1 MLRRPAP
8 LSVPLPA
15 VPPSFRAAASRTAS
29 RAASRAAVAALL
41 VVGLAAVPVLAAPAP
56 AQAAGPSWQQ
66 VLDARGSEQAKEAAL
81 ADIQVALEAASSRA
95 ADAQAAADEAGA
107 ALTTAQLAVDEATG
121 EYETVKQKA
130 EAARADAD
138 AAQVVV
144 GQAAALLAR
153 PGSGGLTGDLMSS
166 GAGAEEVL
174 RDLSMSTKI
183 GENLSALRD
192 RAVSAEN
199 LATSLADQ
207 AAVALAERDKLADEA
222 SDALDAAVAAS
233 DTAQRDVA
241 AVDEEKATLA
251 AQAAALQDDRLS
263 LEQAYA
269 SAQAKAAAD
278 AAAAAA
284 AARAAAAA
292 AAPAPPRGGGG
303 SRPAGPGSPGTSVP
317 DPGTGWV
324 AGIRSYSSY
333 QAYGYRVHPIT
344 GDYKL
349 HAGADFGASCGTAI
363 YSVAAGTVTYAGAAG
378 GYGNLI
384 IIDHGNG
391 ISSAYGHMERSGI
404 YVANGQSVSAGQ
416 NIAGVGTAGGSTG
429 CHLHLEIRRGGIAT
443 DPVAFLATKGVR

>member
-8 LSVPLPA
+8 SSAPLPA
-15 VPPSFRAAASRTAS
+15 VPPSFRAGASRVAS
-29 RAASRAAVAALL
+29 RAAIAALL

-66 VLDARGSEQAKEAAL
+66 VLDARGSEQAKKAAL
-81 ADIQVALEAASSRA
+81 ADIQVALEAASTRA
-95 ADAQAAADEAGA
+95 ADAQTAADEAGA
-107 ALTTAQLAVDEATG
+107 ALTEAQLAVDEATG
-121 EYETVKQKA
+121 EYETVQQEA
-130 EAARADAD
+130 AAARADAD

-153 PGSGGLTGDLMSS
+153 PGSGGLTGDLLSS
-166 GAGAEEVL
+166 GDDAETVL
-174 RDLSMSTKI
+174 RGLSMSTKI
-183 GENLSALRD
+183 GENLSTLRE

-251 AQAAALQDDRLS
+251 AQAEALQDDRLT

-269 SAQAKAAAD
+269 SAQAKAAAE

-292 AAPAPPRGGGG
+292 PAPPRGGGA
-303 SRPAGPGSPGTSVP
+303 SRPVGPGSPGTSVP

-344 GDYKL
+344 GEYKL
-349 HAGADFGASCGTAI
+349 HAGADFGASCGTPI
-363 YSVAAGTVTYAGAAG
+363 YSVAAGTVTYAGVAG

-404 YVANGQSVSAGQ
+404 YVANGQTVAAGQ

>member
-8 LSVPLPA
+8 SSAPLRA
-15 VPPSFRAAASRTAS
+15 APPSFRVGASRTAS
-29 RAASRAAVAALL
+29 RAAIAALL
-41 VVGLAAVPVLAAPAP
+41 VVGFAAVPVLAAPAS

-66 VLDARGSEQAKEAAL
+66 VLDARGSEQAKKAAL
-81 ADIQVALEAASSRA
+81 ADVQVALEAASTRA
-95 ADAQAAADEAGA
+95 ADAQTAADEAGA
-107 ALTTAQLAVDEATG
+107 ALTEAQLAVDEATG
-121 EYETVKQKA
+121 EYETVQQEA
-130 EAARADAD
+130 AAARADAD

-153 PGSGGLTGDLMSS
+153 PGSGGLTGDLLSS
-166 GAGAEEVL
+166 GADAETVL
-174 RDLSMSTKI
+174 RGLSMSTKI
-183 GENLSALRD
+183 GENLSTLRE

-207 AAVALAERDKLADEA
+207 AAVALAERDELADEA

-241 AVDEEKATLA
+241 AVGEEKATLA
-251 AQAAALQDDRLS
+251 AQAEALQDDRLT

-269 SAQAKAAAD
+269 SAQAKAAAE

-284 AARAAAAA
+284 AARAAA

-303 SRPAGPGSPGTSVP
+303 SRPVGPGSPGTSVP

-344 GDYKL
+344 GEYKL
-349 HAGADFGASCGTAI
+349 HAGADFGASCGTPI
-363 YSVAAGTVTYAGAAG
+363 YSVAAGTVTYAGVAG

>member
-8 LSVPLPA
+8 SSALLPA
-15 VPPSFRAAASRTAS
+15 VPPSFHAGASRTVS

-41 VVGLAAVPVLAAPAP
+41 VVGLAAVPVFAAPAP

-66 VLDARGSEQAKEAAL
+66 VLDARGSEQAKKTAL
-81 ADIQVALEAASSRA
+81 ADIQVALEAASTRA

-107 ALTTAQLAVDEATG
+107 LLTEAQLAVDEATG
-121 EYETVKQKA
+121 DYETVKQ
-130 EAARADAD
+130 EAADARADAD
-138 AAQVVV
+138 SAQVVV

-153 PGSGGLTGDLMSS
+153 PGSGGLTGDLLSS
-166 GAGAEEVL
+166 GGDAEEVL
-174 RDLSMSTKI
+174 RGLSMSTKI
-183 GENLSALRD
+183 GENLSTLRE

-251 AQAAALQDDRLS
+251 AQAAALQDDRLT

-284 AARAAAAA
+284 ARAAA
-292 AAPAPPRGGGG
+292 AAPAPARGGGG
-303 SRPAGPGSPGTSVP
+303 SRPAGPGSPGTTVP

-404 YVANGQSVSAGQ
+404 YVANGQTVAAGQ

-443 DPVAFLATKGVR
+443 DPVAFLATKGVQ

>member
-8 LSVPLPA
+8 SSALLPSSTAPSVPSGPL
-15 VPPSFRAAASRTAS
+15 SLRASAGRVV
-29 RAASRAAVAALL
+29 VAALL
-41 VVGLAAVPVLAAPAP
+41 VVGLAAVPVLSAPAP

-66 VLDARGSEQAKEAAL
+66 VLDARGSEQAKKTAL
-81 ADIQVALEAASSRA
+81 ADIQAALEAASTRA
-95 ADAQAAADEAGA
+95 ADAQSAADEAGA
-107 ALTTAQLAVDEATG
+107 ALTEAQLAVDEATG
-121 EYETVKQKA
+121 AYETVKQQA
-130 EAARADAD
+130 ADARADAD
-138 AAQVVV
+138 SAQVVV

-153 PGSGGLTGDLMSS
+153 PGSGGLTGDLLSS

-174 RDLSMSTKI
+174 RGLSMSTKI
-183 GENLSALRD
+183 GENLSTLRE

-207 AAVALAERDKLADEA
+207 AAVALAERDELADEA

-233 DTAQRDVA
+233 DSAQRDVA
-241 AVDEEKATLA
+241 AVDDEKATLA
-251 AQAAALQDDRLS
+251 AQVALLQDDRLT

-269 SAQAKAAAD
+269 SAQAKAAAE

-292 AAPAPPRGGGG
+292 PAPARGGGG
-303 SRPAGPGSPGTSVP
+303 SVPAGPGAPGTTTP

-324 AGIRSYSSY
+324 SAIRSYSSY

-344 GDYKL
+344 GEYKL

-378 GYGNLI
+378 GYGNLV

-404 YVANGQSVSAGQ
+404 YVANGQKVAAGQ
-416 NIAGVGTAGGSTG
+416 NIAAVGTAGGSTG

>member
-1 MLRRPAP
+1 MHRLALSPSSLPSSGPSLRAR
-8 LSVPLPA
+8 
-15 VPPSFRAAASRTAS
+15 
-29 RAASRAAVAALL
+29 ASRAAVAALL
-41 VVGLAAVPVLAAPAP
+41 VAGLAAVPVLAAPAP

-66 VLDARGSEQAKEAAL
+66 VLDARGSEQAKKQAL
-81 ADIQVALEAASSRA
+81 AEIQTALEAATTRA

-107 ALTTAQLAVDEATG
+107 ALAEAQLALDEATG
-121 EYETVKQKA
+121 EYETVQQKA
-130 EAARADAD
+130 ATARADAD
-138 AAQVVV
+138 SAQIVV

-153 PGSGGLTGDLMSS
+153 PGSGGLTGDLLSS
-166 GAGAEEVL
+166 GAGAEDVL
-174 RDLSMSTKI
+174 RGLSMSTKI
-183 GENLSALRD
+183 GENLSTLRE

-207 AAVALAERDKLADEA
+207 AAVALAERDQLADEA

-233 DTAQRDVA
+233 DAAQNDVA
-241 AVDEEKATLA
+241 AVDDEKATLA
-251 AQAAALQDDRLS
+251 AQVALLQDDRLT

-269 SAQAKAAAD
+269 SAQAQAAAD

-284 AARAAAAA
+284 AARAAAATT
-292 AAPAPPRGGGG
+292 APPRGGGG
-303 SRPAGPGSPGTSVP
+303 SVPAGPGAPGTTTP

-324 AGIRSYSSY
+324 SAIRSYSSY

-344 GDYKL
+344 GEYKL

-363 YSVAAGTVTYAGAAG
+363 YSVAAGTVTYAGIAG

-404 YVANGQSVSAGQ
+404 YVANGQQVAAGQ

-443 DPVAFLATKGVR
+443 DPVAFLATKGVQ

>member
-8 LSVPLPA
+8 SSAPLLA
-15 VPPSFRAAASRTAS
+15 APPSFRAAASRT
-29 RAASRAAVAALL
+29 ASRAAVAALL

-66 VLDARGSEQAKEAAL
+66 VLDARGSEQAKKAAL
-81 ADIQVALEAASSRA
+81 ADIQVALEAASTRA

-107 ALTTAQLAVDEATG
+107 ALTEAQLAVDEATG

-130 EAARADAD
+130 AAARADAD

-153 PGSGGLTGDLMSS
+153 PGSGGLTGDLLSS
-166 GAGAEEVL
+166 GDDAETVL
-174 RDLSMSTKI
+174 RGLSMSTKI
-183 GENLSALRD
+183 GENLSTLRE

-251 AQAAALQDDRLS
+251 AQAEALQDDRLT

-269 SAQAKAAAD
+269 SAQAKAAAE

-292 AAPAPPRGGGG
+292 PAPPRGGGA
-303 SRPAGPGSPGTSVP
+303 SRPVGPGSPGTSVP

-344 GDYKL
+344 GEYKL
-349 HAGADFGASCGTAI
+349 HAGADFGASCGTPI
-363 YSVAAGTVTYAGAAG
+363 YSVAAGTVTYAGVAG
-378 GYGNLI
+378 GYGNLV

-429 CHLHLEIRRGGIAT
+429 CHLHLEIRRGQVPT

>member
-8 LSVPLPA
+8 SSAPLA
-15 VPPSFRAAASRTAS
+15 ATPPLIRVGAS
-29 RAASRAAVAALL
+29 RAVSRAAIAALL

-66 VLDARGSEQAKEAAL
+66 VLDARGSEQAKKAAL
-81 ADIQVALEAASSRA
+81 ADIQVALQAASTRA
-95 ADAQAAADEAGA
+95 ADAQTAADEAGA
-107 ALTTAQLAVDEATG
+107 ALTEAQLAVDEATG
-121 EYETVKQKA
+121 EYETVQQKA
-130 EAARADAD
+130 AAARADAD

-153 PGSGGLTGDLMSS
+153 PGSGGLTGDLLSS
-166 GAGAEEVL
+166 GADAETVL
-174 RDLSMSTKI
+174 RGLSMSTKI
-183 GENLSALRD
+183 GENLSTLRD

-251 AQAAALQDDRLS
+251 AQAEALQDDRLT

-269 SAQAKAAAD
+269 SAQAKAAAE
-278 AAAAAA
+278 AAAA

-292 AAPAPPRGGGG
+292 PAPAPPRGGGG
-303 SRPAGPGSPGTSVP
+303 SRPVGPGSPGTSVP

-344 GDYKL
+344 GEHKL
-349 HAGADFGASCGTAI
+349 HAGADFGASCGTPI
-363 YSVAAGTVTYAGAAG
+363 YSVAAGTVTYAGVAG

>member
-8 LSVPLPA
+8 SSAPLA
-15 VPPSFRAAASRTAS
+15 TTPPLLRVGAS
-29 RAASRAAVAALL
+29 RAVSRAAIAALL

-66 VLDARGSEQAKEAAL
+66 VLDARGSEQAKKAAL
-81 ADIQVALEAASSRA
+81 ADIQVALQAASTRA
-95 ADAQAAADEAGA
+95 ADAQTAADEAGA
-107 ALTTAQLAVDEATG
+107 ALTEAQLAVDEATG
-121 EYETVKQKA
+121 EYETVQQA
-130 EAARADAD
+130 AAAARADAD

-153 PGSGGLTGDLMSS
+153 PGSGGLTGDLLAS
-166 GAGAEEVL
+166 GADAETVL
-174 RDLSMSTKI
+174 RGLSMSTKI
-183 GENLSALRD
+183 GENLSTLRE

-251 AQAAALQDDRLS
+251 AQAEALQDDRLT

-269 SAQAKAAAD
+269 SAQAKAAAE
-278 AAAAAA
+278 AAAAA

-292 AAPAPPRGGGG
+292 PAPAPPRGGGG
-303 SRPAGPGSPGTSVP
+303 SRPVGPGSPGTSVP

-344 GDYKL
+344 GEHKL
-349 HAGADFGASCGTAI
+349 HAGADFGASCGTPI
-363 YSVAAGTVTYAGAAG
+363 YSVAAGTVTYAGVAG